1 MSDLLDKTFYGN
13 TILEWAIAMSIV
25 LGSVIAGKIFYW
37 FCSNV
42 IKKLTAKTRSNL
54 DDLIVDMVEEP
65 VVVALTVAGILVGL
79 DTLTLSERAVGIIGG
94 LRQFVI
100 IMCITWLVARLIE
113 AVFTELIAP
122 IADKSDT
129 DLDDQLL
136 PLVRK
141 GSKLIVWSL
150 GTIVALNNAG
160 YNVGALV
167 AGLGIGGLALAMAAK
182 DTVSNIFGGF
192 TVFTDRP
199 FVINDRVRVSGYD
212 GIIQEVGIRS
222 TRLKTLAGP
231 IVTIPNSTF
240 SESAVENV
248 SLEPSRKVSVDL
260 GLTYDTDSAGMQ
272 RAMEILKEIVADTDG
287 LEETVL
293 TGFDSFG
300 DSAMVVKFIYYIKTG
315 SDIMGT
321 KTTINMKILE
331 RFAEAKLDFAFPTK
345 TIYNIS
351 A

>member
-1 MSDLLDKTFYGN
+1 MSDLLEKNFYDN
-13 TILEWAIAMSIV
+13 TILEWATALGIV
-25 LGSVIAGKIFYW
+25 LAAVIAGKIFYW
-37 FCSNV
+37 FCATV
-42 IKKLTAKTRSNL
+42 VKKLTAKTRSNL

-65 VVVALTVAGILVGL
+65 VVVALTVAGVLVGL
-79 DTLTLSERAVGIIGG
+79 NTLTLSERAEGIISG

-100 IMCITWLVARLIE
+100 IMCITWLVARMIE

-122 IADKSDT
+122 IADKSST

-160 YNVGALV
+160 YDVGALV

-248 SLEPSRKVSVDL
+248 SLEPSRKVSLDL
-260 GLTYDTDSAGMQ
+260 GLTYDTDAAGMN
-272 RAMEILKEIVADTDG
+272 RAMKILKEIAAETDG

-300 DSAMVVKFIYYIKTG
+300 DSAMVVKFIYYIKTEA
-315 SDIMGT
+315 DNMAT
-321 KTTINMKILE
+321 KTAINMKILE
-331 RFAEAKLDFAFPTK
+331 RFAEAKLDFAFPSTTVYSK
-345 TIYNIS
+345 S

>member
-1 MSDLLDKTFYGN
+1 MSDLLEKDFYQN
-13 TILEWAIAMSIV
+13 TILEWAMALGIV
-25 LGSVIAGKIFYW
+25 LAAVIAGKIFYW
-37 FCSNV
+37 FCATV
-42 IKKLTAKTRSNL
+42 VKKLTAKTRSNL

-65 VVVALTVAGILVGL
+65 VVVALTVAGVLVGL
-79 DTLTLSERAVGIIGG
+79 NTLTLSLQAQGIIAG

-100 IMCITWLVARLIE
+100 IMCITWLVARMIE

-122 IADKSDT
+122 IADKSST

-160 YNVGALV
+160 YDVGALV

-248 SLEPSRKVSVDL
+248 TLEPSRKVSLDL
-260 GLTYDTDSAGMQ
+260 GLTYDTDAAGMTL
-272 RAMEILKEIVADTDG
+272 AMKILKEIAAETEG

-300 DSAMVVKFIYYIKTG
+300 DSAMVVKFIYYIKTEA
-315 SDIMGT
+315 DNMAT
-321 KTTINMKILE
+321 KTAINMKILE
-331 RFAEAKLDFAFPTK
+331 RFAEAKLDFAFPSMTVYSK
-345 TIYNIS
+345 S

>member
-1 MSDLLDKTFYGN
+1 MSNFLATKYYDN
-13 TILEWAIAMSIV
+13 TIAEWATAMGII
-25 LGSVIAGKIFYW
+25 LASVVVGKILYW
-37 FCSNV
+37 LCSSV
-42 IKKLTAKTRSNL
+42 LKKLTAKTRSNL

-65 VVVALTVAGILVGL
+65 VIVALTVAGILIGL
-79 DTLTLSERAVGIIGG
+79 NTLTLSESAESVISG

-100 IMCITWLVARLIE
+100 IMCITWLIARLVE
-113 AVFTELIAP
+113 AIFSELIAP
-122 IADKSDT
+122 LADKTDT

-141 GSKLIVWSL
+141 GSKVCVWSL

-182 DTVSNIFGGF
+182 DTVSNVFGGF

-199 FVINDRVRVSGYD
+199 FVINDRIRVSGYD
-212 GIIQEVGIRS
+212 GTIKEVGIRS
-222 TRLKTLAGP
+222 TRLQTLEGR
-231 IVTIPNSTF
+231 IVTIPNAIF
-240 SESAVENV
+240 ADSAVENV
-248 SLEPSRKVSVDL
+248 SLEPSRKVAVDL
-260 GLTYDTDSAGMQ
+260 GLTYETSPDGLK
-272 RAMEILKEIVADTDG
+272 RAMEILTEIAAETEG

-300 DSAMVVKFIYYIKTG
+300 DSAMVVKFIYYIVKG
-315 SDIMGT
+315 EDIMAV
-321 KTTINMKILE
+321 KTSVNMQILE
-331 RFAEAKLDFAFPTK
+331 RFTAEKLDFAFPSQ
-345 TIYNIS
+345 TIYTKS